1 MKAFQVGIAFL
12 LIVNKAVDLKRRI
25 VGVQELVAK
34 PSEDVFQDN
43 QKNEVFLTFSRVA
56 DNLKPLTAKTGQ
68 NCFVDEKQKDESKDV
83 NKETDEVSNKG
94 SKVVKLV
101 KVLTNRDKTT
111 VNLAIV
117 YFVMKDYAKDKL
129 KDNFKV
135 VG

>member
-1 MKAFQVGIAFL
+1 M
-12 LIVNKAVDLKRRI
+12 
-25 VGVQELVAK
+25 
-34 PSEDVFQDN
+34 
-43 QKNEVFLTFSRVA
+43 
-56 DNLKPLTAKTGQ
+56 
-68 NCFVDEKQKDESKDV
+68 
-83 NKETDEVSNKG
+83 SNKG